1 MEADFYLP
9 ASRQTL
15 AGALTYLEGPAGM
28 VDLVLVIDVGD

>member
-15 AGALTYLEGPAGM
+15 AGALFGRSGG
-28 VDLVLVIDVGD
+28 DGGSGVGD